1 MNGEM
6 VLNKMTM
13 GNDDVITKAEAE
25 QCRHRLEKRWHRR
38 LIELNIVIIAVV
50 ICVFVSHFGNYTKK
64 AKDMINEGIQSI
76 SDTLE
81 GKTNS
86 STEEKESGSH
96 DDGNIP
102 WDVKAVIMG
111 IGGIFSIYIYMTY
124 MYAKNKAS
132 ALKIT
137 EQNFPEVYAIVCEQ
151 ARKLGMKK
159 VPEVYVIQANGVL
172 NAFSTFCLSKQYI
185 TVNAEIFEVAYR
197 EHHDLDS
204 LSFIIAHEM
213 SHIYFGHAKLMYNL
227 GILFANA
234 LPVFGTTAS
243 RAREY
248 SCDRLAQR
256 ITGNDGIDSMF
267 MLMVDRHIYKMVDKA
282 DYIKNAEEQ
291 KGLFLWVS
299 NLLADHPVACKRI
312 PALAMG
318 EGSGK
323 LY

>member
-172 NAFSTFCLSKQYI
+172 NAFSTFCLSKQRYTRNIIRFVPNSMYQIVFIASGHIQIPECLFCHAFNTIMVFCFYFSYRYI
-185 TVNAEIFEVAYR
+185 
-197 EHHDLDS
+197 HDTPS
-204 LSFIIAHEM
+204 
-213 SHIYFGHAKLMYNL
+213 
-227 GILFANA
+227 
-234 LPVFGTTAS
+234 
-243 RAREY
+243 
-248 SCDRLAQR
+248 
-256 ITGNDGIDSMF
+256 
-267 MLMVDRHIYKMVDKA
+267 
-282 DYIKNAEEQ
+282 
-291 KGLFLWVS
+291 
-299 NLLADHPVACKRI
+299 
-312 PALAMG
+312 
-318 EGSGK
+318 
-323 LY
+323 